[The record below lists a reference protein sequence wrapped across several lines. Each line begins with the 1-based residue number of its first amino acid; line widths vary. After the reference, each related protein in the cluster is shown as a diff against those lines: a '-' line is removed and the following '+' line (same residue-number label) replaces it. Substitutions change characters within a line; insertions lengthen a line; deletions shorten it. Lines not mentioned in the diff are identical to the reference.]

1 MNLIDFV
8 LHVDQH
14 LAELSAWMGVWLYV
28 LMFLVIFVETG
39 LVVMPFL
46 PGDSLLFALGA
57 LAAVET
63 SELNVFVLAV
73 LLMIAAIVGDS
84 VNYSIGRYM
93 GPKVFRKSEESLFFN
108 KQHLITTQKF
118 YEKYGAKAIVMARF
132 VPIARTFAPFV
143 AGIGEMKRGK
153 FMSYN
158 VVGGIL
164 WVNIFLFAGYLFGNL
179 PVIKRNFSV
188 VILAVIVLSVLPMVY
203 EFIQH
208 RREKAKIPPDLR

>member
-28 LMFLVIFVETG
+28 LMFLIIFVETG

-63 SELNVFVLAV
+63 SGLNVFALAV
-73 LLMIAAIVGDS
+73 LLMIAAILGDS

-93 GPKVFRKSEESLFFN
+93 GPKVFRKSDESLLFN

-158 VVGGIL
+158 VVGGVL
-164 WVNIFLFAGYLFGNL
+164 WVNIFLFAGYIFGNL

-188 VILAVIVLSVLPMVY
+188 VIVAVIVLSVLPMVY

-208 RREKAKIPPDLR
+208 RREKAKIPPNLS

>member
-1 MNLIDFV
+1 
-8 LHVDQH
+8 
-14 LAELSAWMGVWLYV
+14 MGVWLYV
-28 LMFLVIFVETG
+28 IMFLVIFVETG

-63 SELNVFVLAV
+63 SGLNIVFLAI
-73 LLMIAAIVGDS
+73 LLMIAAVLGDS
-84 VNYSIGRYM
+84 VNYSIGRYV
-93 GPKVFRKSEESLFFN
+93 GPKVFRKSEESLLFN

-153 FMSYN
+153 FLSYN

-164 WVNIFLFAGYLFGNL
+164 WVNIFLFAGYFFGNL
-179 PVIKRNFSV
+179 PVVKRNFSV
-188 VILAVIVLSVLPMVY
+188 VILAVIVLSVLPMIY
-203 EFIQH
+203 EYIQH
-208 RREKAKIPPDLR
+208 RREKAKLPPGLS

>member
-28 LMFLVIFVETG
+28 LMFLIIFVETG

-63 SELNVFVLAV
+63 SGLNVFALAV
-73 LLMIAAIVGDS
+73 LLMIAAILGDS

-93 GPKVFRKSEESLFFN
+93 GPKVFRKSEESLLFN

-143 AGIGEMKRGK
+143 AGIGEMKRSK

-164 WVNIFLFAGYLFGNL
+164 WVNIFLFAGYIFGNL

-188 VILAVIVLSVLPMVY
+188 VIVAVIVLSVLPMVY

-208 RREKAKIPPDLR
+208 RREKAKIPPDLS

>member
-28 LMFLVIFVETG
+28 LMFLIIFVETG

-63 SELNVFVLAV
+63 SGLNVFALAV
-73 LLMIAAIVGDS
+73 LLMIAAVLGDS

-93 GPKVFRKSEESLFFN
+93 GPKVFRKSEESLLFN

-143 AGIGEMKRGK
+143 AGIGEMKRSK

-164 WVNIFLFAGYLFGNL
+164 WVNIFLFAGYIFGNL

-188 VILAVIVLSVLPMVY
+188 VIVAVIVLSVLPMVY

-208 RREKAKIPPDLR
+208 RREKAKIPPDLS